1 MCEIKIIKA
10 ITFVLR
16 LLNHLLLHGSKIVM
30 IVDNANAKVSTV
42 ESFYLY
48 LHFEL
53 KNLASLTEDNISQ
66 EFSNGPKI
74 IERQFFI
81 CPLFYSGK
89 IRGGE
94 AWPPASTAD
103 KMYALCALR

>member
-16 LLNHLLLHGSKIVM
+16 LLKHLLLHGSKIVM

-42 ESFYLY
+42 ESFYLN

-53 KNLASLTEDNISQ
+53 KNLASLTENDISQ
-66 EFSNGPKI
+66 KFSNGPKI
-74 IERQFFI
+74 IERDSSASVPFSI
-81 CPLFYSGK
+81 LAKSG
-89 IRGGE
+89 GG
-94 AWPPASTAD
+94 AWPP
-103 KMYALCALR
+103 